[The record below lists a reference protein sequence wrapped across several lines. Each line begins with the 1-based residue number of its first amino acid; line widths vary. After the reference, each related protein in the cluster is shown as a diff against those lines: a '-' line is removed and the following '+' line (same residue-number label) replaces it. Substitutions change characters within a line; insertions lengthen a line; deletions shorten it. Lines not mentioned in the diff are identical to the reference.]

1 MRYNSPSLISRCKKK
16 SQIMSATWINCKKR
30 VEDRVTPTSLACWFP
45 QLRLLDTIATKY
57 SPMQDS
63 LTSWPS
69 GWRVFGVHLSRWS
82 HTKNMVFIDI
92 DDNWYKYGL
101 IFQPRRSTSTRTDIT
116 PRDLPQAPR
125 GRWHGLEGNWEIGKG
140 DMGSSCLVLVR
151 KNLILL
157 QTRYV

>member
-1 MRYNSPSLISRCKKK
+1 LSSAKVLDGVQIHEQESGTSSLLFCSLSLSRHVFTSASLKTPTTFCTYGCQASINVSTNGLNILCKYNHVVKMRCNSPSLISRCKKK

-69 GWRVFGVHLSRWS
+69 G
-82 HTKNMVFIDI
+82 
-92 DDNWYKYGL
+92 
-101 IFQPRRSTSTRTDIT
+101 
-116 PRDLPQAPR
+116 
-125 GRWHGLEGNWEIGKG
+125 
-140 DMGSSCLVLVR
+140 
-151 KNLILL
+151 
-157 QTRYV
+157 